1 MKFINNLNISQKIRG
16 GFTVAIVLLIVIA
29 SFSAINI
36 LNQNN
41 RFTDLYQNHYAS
53 IEKLVLL
60 KTNLYQIQGQLYQLI
75 STPSNRPA
83 LQEQLNDKVQEND
96 SAISS
101 FDRNA
106 FSESE
111 SFTFQALES
120 SWETLKAVG
129 AEILAAANQGNE
141 GTANQIISAGG
152 SWDVSARDMDA
163 SLTSLLKTNQAD
175 SREISDQTQQNSKL
189 VLILITVV
197 GLLAVVISFVLST
210 VITNSIVRPL
220 KLMLN
225 SMTLL
230 SRGDQNRNSTAR
242 VTEDITSRKDEVGA
256 FSRAFIGMSDYLIEM
271 VDVATKIAG
280 GDLSVTA
287 TPYSDKDEL
296 GIAFQQMVH
305 NLNRSVRTIAE
316 NATRVKNASSLL
328 AGSSDHSGEATNQIA
343 ITIQQVASGTAQ
355 QSGSINS
362 TVSSVEELSRAISGV
377 AQGAQEQAAAISR
390 ASAVTDELSI
400 AIQQVAGNAE
410 AVVKQSNI
418 AALAAR
424 QGSTIVDGTLKG
436 MESIKDKVGV
446 SADKVREMGDRS
458 SQIGE
463 IVTTIQDIAS
473 QTNLL
478 ALNAAI
484 EAARA
489 GEAGK
494 GFAVVADEVRKLAER
509 SAIATREISELVK
522 NIQATVKDA
531 VEAMKQ
537 GSQEVESGVEKAN
550 QAGSA
555 LQEILTAAEAVTG
568 QAREAALAAKRME
581 QSASVLV
588 AEVDSVSA
596 VVEEN
601 TAATEQMAASSAEV
615 TMAVENIASVSEEN
629 SASIE
634 EVSASAAE
642 LASQVQEV
650 TSSSQELAHLA
661 NELEMVVDRFKLAAL

>member
-16 GFTVAIVLLIVIA
+16 GFTVTIVLLIVIA

-60 KTNLYQIQGQLYQLI
+60 KTNLYQVQGQLYQLM
-75 STPSNRPA
+75 SPLANRPV
-83 LQEQLNDKVQEND
+83 LQGQMDGKIQEID
-96 SAISS
+96 AAISS
-101 FDRNA
+101 FDRKT

-111 SFTFQALES
+111 TATFQSLES
-120 SWETLKAVG
+120 SWETLKESYEETLTDV
-129 AEILAAANQGNE
+129 NQGDDASLNRILS
-141 GTANQIISAGG
+141 TGG
-152 SWDVSARDMDA
+152 SWDVSVRDMDT
-163 SLTSLLKTNQAD
+163 SLTYLLDTNQAD
-175 SREISDQTQQNSKL
+175 AREISDQTQQNSKL
-189 VLILITVV
+189 VLILIVVV
-197 GLLAVVISFVLST
+197 GLLAVIISFVLSS

-271 VDVATKIAG
+271 VDVASKIAG

-287 TPYSDKDEL
+287 TPHSDKDEL
-296 GIAFQQMVH
+296 GIAFQQMIH
-305 NLNRSVRTIAE
+305 SLNASVRSIAE
-316 NATRVKNASSLL
+316 NASRVKNASNLL
-328 AGSSDHSGEATNQIA
+328 ASSSDHSGEATNQIA
-343 ITIQQVASGTAQ
+343 ITIQQVASGTTQ

-377 AQGAQEQAAAISR
+377 ARGAQEQAAAISR

-410 AVVKQSNI
+410 AVVKQSNT
-418 AALAAR
+418 AAQAAR

-436 MESIKDKVGV
+436 MESIKEKVGI
-446 SADKVREMGDRS
+446 SAGKVLEMGDRS

-522 NIQATVKDA
+522 TIQATVKDA

-550 QAGSA
+550 QAGAA
-555 LQEILTAAEAVTG
+555 LRDILTAAEAVTG
-568 QAREAALAAKRME
+568 QAQEAADAAKRME
-581 QSASVLV
+581 QSAGKLV

-629 SASIE
+629 SASID
-634 EVSASAAE
+634 EVSASASE

-650 TSSSQELAHLA
+650 TSSSQELAQLA
-661 NELEMVVDRFKLAAL
+661 NDLQKVVDKFKLSA